1 MFFATA
7 VVAQNGF
14 QFNNDKKNKIRI
26 PFRFINNLVFIPIK
40 VNGVELT
47 FLVDSGAEETIL
59 FSLEKITEIGLN
71 SVERVKIIGLGGEGP
86 VDGLKSE
93 GNLLEIEGMKSSNH
107 LLYVVLDPSFNL
119 SSHIGITVNGIIGS
133 SFFKN
138 NLVEINY
145 NNEEVFFYKENP
157 RNRKKI
163 EKKYIK
169 VPVSIIDQ
177 RPHVNTSFVI
187 DTVEVKSQLLIDT
200 GNSDALWLF
209 ENTSDKIN
217 IPEKHFKDYL
227 GEGLGGI
234 VEGKRARISEFSIS
248 KFKFKNP
255 IVAFP
260 DSTSIKQILLFSSYL
275 GSVGGE
281 TLKRFSVV
289 FDYEHEKVFLK
300 KNKKYN
306 QPFTYNKSGI
316 EIKYSGEEWVRE
328 MIPVKEILATTDPPK
343 IISDNI
349 LTDSRY
355 RIALKPLYEIIRLR
369 ENSEALKSGLRVGD
383 VIKAINGKPAQRYSL
398 EEINSLFRSDEKWI
412 ELEVKRGNEILKFRF
427 QLLDIL

>member
-14 QFNNDKKNKIRI
+14 QFNNDKKNKISI

-40 VNGVELT
+40 VNGVELN

-59 FSLEKITEIGLN
+59 FSLEKITEIGFN
-71 SVERVKIIGLGGEGP
+71 NVERVRIIGLGGKDA

-93 GNLLEIEGMKSSNH
+93 GNLLEIEGMKSSDY

-119 SSHIGITVNGIIGS
+119 SSHIGITINGIIGFP
-133 SFFKN
+133 FFKN

-145 NNEEVFFYKENP
+145 NKEKVFFYKETA
-157 RNRKKI
+157 RNRKRL
-163 EKKYIK
+163 ERRFTK
-169 VPVSIIDQ
+169 VPISINNQ
-177 RPHVNTSFVI
+177 RPYVNTSFVI
-187 DTVEVKSQLLIDT
+187 DTLEIKSELLIDT

-209 ENTSDKIN
+209 ENKSKEIN
-217 IPEKHFKDYL
+217 VPVKHFKDYL
-227 GEGLGGI
+227 GEGLGGV
-234 VEGKRARISEFSIS
+234 VEGKRARISKFSIS
-248 KFKFKNP
+248 KFKFNKP

-260 DSTSIKQILLFSSYL
+260 DSTSIEQILLFSTHL

-289 FDYEHEKVFLK
+289 FDYDKGNLFLR
-300 KNKKYN
+300 KNKKYKE
-306 QPFTYNKSGI
+306 PFTYNKSGI
-316 EIKYSGEEWVRE
+316 EIKYSGKEWVKE
-328 MIPVKEILATTDPPK
+328 MIPIKDVIANLDTEK
-343 IISDNI
+343 IKSDSNQFKI
-349 LTDSRY
+349 E
-355 RIALKPLYEIIRLR
+355 LKSVYEIVNIR
-369 ENSEALKSGLRVGD
+369 EDSEAAKSGLQIGD
-383 VIKAINGKPAQRYSL
+383 ILYTVNGKDAYKYTL
-398 EEINSLFRSDEKWI
+398 EEINFLFRSDDEKWI